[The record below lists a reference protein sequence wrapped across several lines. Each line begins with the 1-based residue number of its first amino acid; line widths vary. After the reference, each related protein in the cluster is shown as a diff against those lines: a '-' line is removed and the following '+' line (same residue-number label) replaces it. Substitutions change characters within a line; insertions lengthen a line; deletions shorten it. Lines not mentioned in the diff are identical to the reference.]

1 MHSYSN
7 SKVQATVNVLRE
19 IHSIMKPRLEA
30 HLEYLAKDPERKTPY
45 PQNALAPCP
54 EVNKLLGNL
63 VTICDAEY
71 TAIEAK
77 QIQKALQNIA
87 QDLRDISNLSEGEM
101 ERVALNYIFKVFE
114 KDEKIPYTKNK
125 NKQEKTRCLENIV
138 NEIPKAV
145 KLQDVPED
153 EQFSFPY
160 LKNYDVMAANE
171 LCLLTDDKKIPNLTN
186 QTITFVGAGFPL
198 SAIMYHIH
206 SGAKIN
212 LVDIDPNACKRAE
225 QFLEICH
232 KAGVLN
238 NNDFTVIQGNACELK
253 YSKNQTKDFSQN
265 FPSVANVDKNH
276 GSAKQVNTDILVFA
290 AALPSKVKAQALANV
305 SPKDV
310 TVINR
315 CTSEV
320 NNLLYPSTKL
330 SALIK
335 NNDLGKR
342 GGREYKVIDVMYP
355 EFAFKN
361 KVQDGVNKNG
371 VPSIETD
378 KINQNTAQRLNIINT
393 QMQDA
398 GVQCSFASLEGEKNG
413 RKYNNKDIN
422 KDKNTSFLA
431 KL

>member
-1 MHSYSN
+1 M
-7 SKVQATVNVLRE
+7 
-19 IHSIMKPRLEA
+19 
-30 HLEYLAKDPERKTPY
+30 
-45 PQNALAPCP
+45 
-54 EVNKLLGNL
+54 
-63 VTICDAEY
+63 AE
-71 TAIEAK
+71 
-77 QIQKALQNIA
+77 
-87 QDLRDISNLSEGEM
+87 
-101 ERVALNYIFKVFE
+101 
-114 KDEKIPYTKNK
+114 
-125 NKQEKTRCLENIV
+125 
-138 NEIPKAV
+138 
-145 KLQDVPED
+145 
-153 EQFSFPY
+153 
-160 LKNYDVMAANE
+160 NE
-171 LCLLTDDKKIPNLTN
+171 LRLLTHGKDVPNLTN

-212 LVDIDPNACKRAE
+212 LVDIDPNACERAE
-225 QFLEICH
+225 KFLEICH

-238 NNDFTVIQGNACELK
+238 KDNFEVIQGNAMELK
-253 YSKNQTKDFSQN
+253 YSKNQTNDFSQN
-265 FPSVANVDKNH
+265 FTGVVNVDKNH
-276 GSAKQVNTDILVFA
+276 ESAKQVNTDILVFA
-290 AALPSKVKAQALANV
+290 AALPDFVKAKALANV

-335 NNDLGKR
+335 NNGLGNN

-361 KVQDGVNKNG
+361 KVQDGVNKKG
-371 VPSIETD
+371 VLSIETD
-378 KINQNTAQRLNIINT
+378 KINQNTAQRLNINT

-422 KDKNTSFLA
+422 KDKNTSFIA

>member
-1 MHSYSN
+1 MQSSSN
-7 SKVQATVNVLRE
+7 LKVQETVNVLRE
-19 IHSIMKPRLEA
+19 IYHLMKPRLEA
-30 HLEYLAKDPERKTPY
+30 HLVYLEKDHERKTPY
-45 PQNALAPCP
+45 PQNALAPSE
-54 EVNKLLGNL
+54 EVNILLGKL
-63 VTICDAEY
+63 VTTCDAQY
-71 TAIEAK
+71 TTAESK
-77 QIQKALQNIA
+77 QIQEELKDIA
-87 QDLRDISNLSEGEM
+87 PYLRDISNLSEGEM

-114 KDEKIPYTKNK
+114 DDKRVPSVNDDS
-125 NKQEKTRCLENIV
+125 KQEKTRCLENIV
-138 NEIPKAV
+138 NNIPKTI
-145 KLQDVPED
+145 KLEDVPQH

-160 LKNYDVMAANE
+160 LKNYDVMAENE
-171 LCLLTDDKKIPNLTN
+171 LRLLTHGKNVPNLEN

-238 NNDFTVIQGNACELK
+238 KNDFKVIQGNAMELK

-265 FPSVANVDKNH
+265 FTGVANVDENH
-276 GSAKQVNTDILVFA
+276 ESAKQVNTDILVFA
-290 AALPSKVKAQALANV
+290 AALPDFVKAKALANV

-335 NNDLGKR
+335 NNGLGKH
-342 GGREYKVIDVMYP
+342 GGKEYNVIDVMYP

-361 KVQDGVNKNG
+361 KVQDGVNKKG
-371 VPSIETD
+371 VLSIETD
-378 KINQNTAQRLNIINT
+378 KINQNTAQRLNINT

-398 GVQCSFASLEGEKNG
+398 GVQCSFASSEGKTNG

-422 KDKNTSFLA
+422 KDKNTSFIA